1 MTFIK
6 SVYILGKYNKKGTG
20 LTVKFRKGKY
30 SMLYLVS
37 KSTYTKN
44 VAMHIT
50 KVYRPIFDFV
60 DMVKDKQ

>member
-1 MTFIK
+1 M
-6 SVYILGKYNKKGTG
+6 
-20 LTVKFRKGKY
+20 KGKY